1 MTTPAASFAQSWDRI
16 FSCDGRRIIR
26 ALITRPAQD
35 SAPLIGELKRRN
47 IEVFLSPMLTITF
60 ARQTVPDLS
69 GKQALLFTSANG
81 VRAFAHLCTE
91 RGLPV
96 FAVGDRTA
104 TAAREEGFSAV
115 QSAGGDVDSLA
126 KLVARSC
133 TPAGGALLHPAGS
146 ATAGDLSGRLGADGF
161 TVARQILY
169 RAQPATG
176 LSGEI
181 RLALLDSEI
190 DIVLFY
196 SPRTAAI
203 FVKLARASGLEPA
216 CEKLEILCLSE
227 AVAEAADVIM
237 WRRVMVAAMPTQ
249 AALLDRFDERMRA
262 P

>member
-1 MTTPAASFAQSWDRI
+1 MPAASFALSRDRI
-16 FSCDGRRIIR
+16 FSRDGRRPIR

-35 SAPLIGELKRRN
+35 SAQLIGELKRRGV
-47 IEVFLSPMLTITF
+47 EVFVSPMITITF
-60 ARQTVPDLS
+60 VDQTEPDLN

-81 VRAFAHLCTE
+81 VRAFAHICAE

-104 TAAREEGFSAV
+104 TAAREAGFGAV
-115 QSAGGDVDSLA
+115 RSAGGDVGSLA
-126 KLVARSC
+126 ELVARSC

-161 TVARQILY
+161 VVARQVLY
-169 RAQPATG
+169 RARPATE

-181 RLALLDSEI
+181 RLALADSEI

-203 FVKLARASGLEPA
+203 FVKLAKASGLELA

-237 WRRVMVAAMPTQ
+237 WRLVLIAATPTQ
-249 AALLDRFDERMRA
+249 AALLDRLDESMRV